1 MKKVEISVKKIFS
14 HSQSFPEAYVTIKD
28 NKNTGNYLNMI
39 TKEKLR
45 SLRLDYYFAQQWK
58 EADPT
63 ERYPL
68 TPLEIR
74 REAASPALFEFI
86 RQDHIAF
93 WNYVSNGSANP
104 LPAILITDTGKS
116 IKK

>member
-1 MKKVEISVKKIFS
+1 
-14 HSQSFPEAYVTIKD
+14 
-28 NKNTGNYLNMI
+28 MI

>member
-1 MKKVEISVKKIFS
+1 MV
-14 HSQSFPEAYVTIKD
+14 
-28 NKNTGNYLNMI
+28 

-45 SLRLDYYFAQQWK
+45 SLRLDYMFAQQWR
-58 EADPT
+58 EADPN
-63 ERYPL
+63 ESYPL
-68 TPLEIR
+68 TALEIR

-104 LPAILITDTGKS
+104 LPAILITDTGTQLK
-116 IKK
+116 